1 MADKKGGLG
10 RGIGAL
16 IPTAPAETSR
26 PSDIFFGGG
35 TPANTPTNSSTDT
48 ELVPVPGMTFRELD
62 LDAIVPNHNQPRTE
76 FNQADMD
83 ELVHS
88 IREFG
93 VLQPIVVRS
102 LPNEKDKFELIMGER
117 RWRASRLAGKTTIPV
132 VVRETANENMLR
144 DALLENLHRSN
155 LNPLEEASAYQQLM
169 ADFAI
174 TQEAL
179 SAKIGRSRP
188 QISNTIRLL
197 NLPGSVQLKVAGGAL
212 SAGQA
217 RAILSAKNEERM
229 QHWANKAISENLT
242 VRQLEEQIAVDV
254 EGVKKKGK
262 TRPGSKTAAL
272 DELAQLLGD
281 ALDTRAK
288 IKLGKKNGEIKI
300 EFATMGDLF
309 RILDKFGIKR
319 NL

>member
-16 IPTAPAETSR
+16 IPTAPPETSR

-35 TPANTPTNSSTDT
+35 TPANTPSGATD
-48 ELVPVPGMTFRELD
+48 LMPVPGMTFRELD

-102 LPNEKDKFELIMGER
+102 LPNENNKFELIMGER

-144 DALLENLHRSN
+144 DALLENLHRSD

-169 ADFAI
+169 ADFGI
-174 TQEAL
+174 TQDAL

-197 NLPGSVQLKVAGGAL
+197 NLPGAVQLKVAGGAL

-217 RAILSAKNEERM
+217 RAILAAKSDERM
-229 QHWANKAISENLT
+229 QHWANKAINENLT
-242 VRQLEEQIAVDV
+242 VRQLEEQIAIDTD
-254 EGVKKKGK
+254 GVAKKKGK
-262 TRPGSKTAAL
+262 TKAGSKTAAL

>member
-35 TPANTPTNSSTDT
+35 TPANTPAAESN
-48 ELVPVPGMTFRELD
+48 LVPVPGMSFRELD
-62 LDAIVPNHNQPRTE
+62 LDAITPNHNQPRTE

-102 LPNEKDKFELIMGER
+102 LSNENGKFELIMGER

-132 VVRETANENMLR
+132 IVRETANENMLR

-169 ADFAI
+169 ADFGI
-174 TQEAL
+174 TQDAL

-217 RAILSAKNEERM
+217 RAILSAKSEERM
-229 QHWANKAISENLT
+229 QHWANKAINENLT
-242 VRQLEEQIAVDV
+242 VRQLEEQIAIDT
-254 EGVKKKGK
+254 EGAPRKKG
-262 TRPGSKTAAL
+262 TVRAGSKTAAL
-272 DELAQLLGD
+272 DELAQKLGD

-309 RILDKFGIKR
+309 RILDKFGIDR

>member
-35 TPANTPTNSSTDT
+35 KPANTPAET

-62 LDAIVPNHNQPRTE
+62 LDAIVPNHNQPRTD

-242 VRQLEEQIAVDV
+242 VRQLEEQIAIDV
-254 EGVKKKGK
+254 EGVAKKKGT

>member
-16 IPTAPAETSR
+16 IPTAPPETSR

-35 TPANTPTNSSTDT
+35 TPANTPSGAPD
-48 ELVPVPGMTFRELD
+48 LMPVPGMSFRELD

-76 FNQADMD
+76 FNQGDMD

-102 LPNEKDKFELIMGER
+102 LPNENNKFELIMGER

-144 DALLENLHRSN
+144 DALLENLHRSD

-169 ADFAI
+169 ADFGI
-174 TQEAL
+174 TQDAL

-197 NLPGSVQLKVAGGAL
+197 NLPGAVQLKVAGGAL

-217 RAILSAKNEERM
+217 RAILAAKSDERM
-229 QHWANKAISENLT
+229 QHWANKAINENLT
-242 VRQLEEQIAVDV
+242 VRQLEEQIAIDTD
-254 EGVKKKGK
+254 GVTKIKGK
-262 TRPGSKTAAL
+262 TKAGSKTAAL

>member
-16 IPTAPAETSR
+16 IPTAPVDTSR

-35 TPANTPTNSSTDT
+35 TPANTPTGATA
-48 ELVPVPGMTFRELD
+48 LMPVPGMTFRELD

-76 FNQADMD
+76 FNQVDMD

-102 LPNEKDKFELIMGER
+102 LPNESNKFELIMGER

-144 DALLENLHRSN
+144 DALLENLHRSD

-169 ADFAI
+169 ADFGI
-174 TQEAL
+174 TQDVL
-179 SAKIGRSRP
+179 SSKIGRSRP

-197 NLPGSVQLKVAGGAL
+197 NLPGAVQLKVAGGAL

-217 RAILSAKNEERM
+217 RAILAAKSEERM

-242 VRQLEEQIAVDV
+242 VRQLEEQIAIDT
-254 EGVKKKGK
+254 EGTGKKKGVTK
-262 TRPGSKTAAL
+262 AGSKTAAL

>member
-16 IPTAPAETSR
+16 IPTAPAETAR

-35 TPANTPTNSSTDT
+35 TPTKTPAAESN
-48 ELVPVPGMTFRELD
+48 LVAVPGMSFIELD
-62 LDAIVPNHNQPRTE
+62 LDAIVPNHVQPRTE

-102 LPNEKDKFELIMGER
+102 LPNENGKYELIMGER
-117 RWRASRLAGKTTIPV
+117 RWRASKLAGKTTIPV

-169 ADFAI
+169 ADFGI
-174 TQEAL
+174 TQDAL

-217 RAILSAKNEERM
+217 RAILAAKNEERM
-229 QHWANKAISENLT
+229 QHWANKAINENLT
-242 VRQLEEQIAVDV
+242 VRQLEEQIAIDTD
-254 EGVKKKGK
+254 GVKKKG
-262 TRPGSKTAAL
+262 TVRPGSKTSAL
-272 DELAQLLGD
+272 DELAQKLGD

-300 EFATMGDLF
+300 EFATMADLF
-309 RILDKFGIKR
+309 RILDKFGIDR
-319 NL
+319 NI

>member
-35 TPANTPTNSSTDT
+35 KPTNTPADTD
-48 ELVPVPGMTFRELD
+48 LVPVPGMTFRELD
-62 LDAIVPNHNQPRTE
+62 LDAIVPNHSQPRTE

-117 RWRASRLAGKTTIPV
+117 RWRASRLAGKATIPV

-229 QHWANKAISENLT
+229 LHWANKAISENLT

-254 EGVKKKGK
+254 DGSKKKGK

>member
-16 IPTAPAETSR
+16 IPTSPTER

-35 TPANTPTNSSTDT
+35 TPANTPAAN
-48 ELVPVPGMTFRELD
+48 LVPVPGMSFRELD
-62 LDAIVPNHNQPRTE
+62 LDAIVPNRNQPRTE

-102 LPNEKDKFELIMGER
+102 LPNETDKFELIMGER

-169 ADFAI
+169 ADFGI

-197 NLPGSVQLKVAGGAL
+197 SLPGAVQLKVAGGAL

-217 RAILSAKNEERM
+217 RAILSAKTEERM

-242 VRQLEEQIAVDV
+242 VRQLEEQIAVDTD
-254 EGVKKKGK
+254 GVKKKKG
-262 TRPGSKTAAL
+262 TARPGSQTAAL
-272 DELAQLLGD
+272 DLLAQQLGD

>member
-16 IPTAPAETSR
+16 IPTSPTER

-35 TPANTPTNSSTDT
+35 TPANTPAAN
-48 ELVPVPGMTFRELD
+48 LVPVPGMSFRELD
-62 LDAIVPNHNQPRTE
+62 LDAIVPNRNQPRTE

-102 LPNEKDKFELIMGER
+102 LPNETDKFELIMGER

-169 ADFAI
+169 ADFGI

-197 NLPGSVQLKVAGGAL
+197 SLPGAVQLKVAGGAL

-217 RAILSAKNEERM
+217 RAILSAKTEERM

-242 VRQLEEQIAVDV
+242 VRQLEEQIAVDTD
-254 EGVKKKGK
+254 GVKKKKG
-262 TRPGSKTAAL
+262 TARPGSQTAAL
-272 DELAQLLGD
+272 DQLAQQLGD

>member
-35 TPANTPTNSSTDT
+35 KPTNTPADTD
-48 ELVPVPGMTFRELD
+48 LVPVPGMTFRELD

-117 RWRASRLAGKTTIPV
+117 RWRASRLAGKATIPV

-254 EGVKKKGK
+254 DGSKKKGK

-281 ALDTRAK
+281 ALDTRAN

>member
-35 TPANTPTNSSTDT
+35 TPANTPATDSN
-48 ELVPVPGMTFRELD
+48 LVPVPGMSFRELD
-62 LDAIVPNHNQPRTE
+62 LDAITPNHNQPRTE

-102 LPNEKDKFELIMGER
+102 LPNESGKFELIMGER

-132 VVRETANENMLR
+132 IVRETANENMLR

-169 ADFAI
+169 ADFGI
-174 TQEAL
+174 TQDAL

-229 QHWANKAISENLT
+229 QHWANKAINENLT
-242 VRQLEEQIAVDV
+242 VRQLEEQIAIDTD
-254 EGVKKKGK
+254 GAKKKGSV
-262 TRPGSKTAAL
+262 RPGSKTSAL
-272 DELAQLLGD
+272 DELAQKLGD

-309 RILDKFGIKR
+309 RILDKFGIDR
-319 NL
+319 NI

>member
-16 IPTAPAETSR
+16 IPTSPAETSR

-35 TPANTPTNSSTDT
+35 TPANTPSGATD
-48 ELVPVPGMTFRELD
+48 LMPGPGMTFRELD

-102 LPNEKDKFELIMGER
+102 LPNENNKFELIMGER
-117 RWRASRLAGKTTIPV
+117 RWRASRLAGNTTIPV

-144 DALLENLHRSN
+144 DALLENLHRSD

-169 ADFAI
+169 ADFGI
-174 TQEAL
+174 TQDAL

-197 NLPGSVQLKVAGGAL
+197 NLPGAVQLKVAGGAL

-217 RAILSAKNEERM
+217 RAILAAKSDERM
-229 QHWANKAISENLT
+229 QHWANKAINENLT
-242 VRQLEEQIAVDV
+242 VRQLEEQIAIDTD
-254 EGVKKKGK
+254 GVAKKKGK
-262 TRPGSKTAAL
+262 TKAGSKTAAL

>member
-1 MADKKGGLG
+1 
-10 RGIGAL
+10 
-16 IPTAPAETSR
+16 
-26 PSDIFFGGG
+26 
-35 TPANTPTNSSTDT
+35 
-48 ELVPVPGMTFRELD
+48 
-62 LDAIVPNHNQPRTE
+62 
-76 FNQADMD
+76 MD

-102 LPNEKDKFELIMGER
+102 HPNEKGKFELIMGER
-117 RWRASRLAGKTTIPV
+117 RWRASRLAGKDTIPV
-132 VVRETANENMLR
+132 IVRETANENMLR

-169 ADFAI
+169 ADFGI
-174 TQEAL
+174 TQDAL

-217 RAILSAKNEERM
+217 RAILSAKNDERM
-229 QHWANKAISENLT
+229 QHWANKAINENLT
-242 VRQLEEQIAVDV
+242 VRQLEEMIAIDTD
-254 EGVKKKGK
+254 GVKKKGSV
-262 TRPGSKTAAL
+262 RAGSKTAAL
-272 DELAQLLGD
+272 DELAQKLGD

-288 IKLGKKNGEIKI
+288 IKLGKKSGEIKI

-309 RILDKFGIKR
+309 RILDKFGIER

>member
-16 IPTAPAETSR
+16 IPTAPAETAR
-26 PSDIFFGGG
+26 PSDIFFAGG
-35 TPANTPTNSSTDT
+35 TPANTPAAESN
-48 ELVPVPGMTFRELD
+48 LVAVPGMSFTELD
-62 LDAIVPNHNQPRTE
+62 LDAIVPNHVQPRTE

-102 LPNEKDKFELIMGER
+102 LPNENGKYELIMGER
-117 RWRASRLAGKTTIPV
+117 RWRASKLAGKTTIPV

-169 ADFAI
+169 ADFGI
-174 TQEAL
+174 TQDAL

-217 RAILSAKNEERM
+217 RAILAAKNEERM
-229 QHWANKAISENLT
+229 QHWANKAINENLT
-242 VRQLEEQIAVDV
+242 VRQLEEQIAIDTD
-254 EGVKKKGK
+254 GVKKKG
-262 TRPGSKTAAL
+262 TVRPGSKTSAL
-272 DELAQLLGD
+272 DELAQKLGD

-300 EFATMGDLF
+300 EFATMADLF
-309 RILDKFGIKR
+309 RILDKFGIDR
-319 NL
+319 NI

>member
-35 TPANTPTNSSTDT
+35 KPANSPAETD
-48 ELVPVPGMTFRELD
+48 LVPVPGMTFRELD
-62 LDAIVPNHNQPRTE
+62 LDAIVPNHSQPRTE

-117 RWRASRLAGKTTIPV
+117 RWRASRLAGKSTIPV

-229 QHWANKAISENLT
+229 LYWANKAITENLT

-254 EGVKKKGK
+254 DGAKKKGK

>member
-26 PSDIFFGGG
+26 PSDIFFAGG
-35 TPANTPTNSSTDT
+35 TPANTPAT
-48 ELVPVPGMTFRELD
+48 ESNLVAVPGMSFTELE
-62 LDAIVPNHNQPRTE
+62 LDAIVPNHVQPRTE

-102 LPNEKDKFELIMGER
+102 LPNENGKYELIMGER
-117 RWRASRLAGKTTIPV
+117 RWRASKLAGKTTIPV
-132 VVRETANENMLR
+132 IVRETANENMLR

-169 ADFAI
+169 ADFGI
-174 TQEAL
+174 TQDAL

-217 RAILSAKNEERM
+217 RAILAAKNDERM

-242 VRQLEEQIAVDV
+242 VRQLEEQIAIDTD
-254 EGVKKKGK
+254 GAKKKG
-262 TRPGSKTAAL
+262 TVRPGSKTSAL
-272 DELAQLLGD
+272 DELAQKLGD

-300 EFATMGDLF
+300 EFATMADLF
-309 RILDKFGIKR
+309 RILDKFGIDR
-319 NL
+319 NI

>member
-35 TPANTPTNSSTDT
+35 TPANTPSTATD
-48 ELVPVPGMTFRELD
+48 LMPVPGMSFRELD

-76 FNQADMD
+76 FNQGDMD

-102 LPNEKDKFELIMGER
+102 LPNENNKFELIMGER

-144 DALLENLHRSN
+144 DALLENLHRSD

-169 ADFAI
+169 ADFGI
-174 TQEAL
+174 TQDAL

-197 NLPGSVQLKVAGGAL
+197 NLPGAVQLKVAGGAL

-217 RAILSAKNEERM
+217 RAILAAKSDERM
-229 QHWANKAISENLT
+229 QHWANKAINENLT
-242 VRQLEEQIAVDV
+242 VRQLEEQIAIDTD
-254 EGVKKKGK
+254 GVAKKKGK
-262 TRPGSKTAAL
+262 TKAGSKTAAL

-300 EFATMGDLF
+300 EFATMADLF

>member
-16 IPTAPAETSR
+16 IPTAPAEASR

-35 TPANTPTNSSTDT
+35 KPTNTPAET

-102 LPNEKDKFELIMGER
+102 LPNKKDKFELIMGER

>member
-35 TPANTPTNSSTDT
+35 TPANTPAAESN
-48 ELVPVPGMTFRELD
+48 LVPVPGMSFRELD
-62 LDAIVPNHNQPRTE
+62 LDAITPNHNQPRTE

-102 LPNEKDKFELIMGER
+102 LPNENGKFELIMGER

-132 VVRETANENMLR
+132 IVRETANEHMLR

-169 ADFAI
+169 ADFGI
-174 TQEAL
+174 TQDAL

-217 RAILSAKNEERM
+217 RAILSAKSEERM
-229 QHWANKAISENLT
+229 QHWANKAINENLT
-242 VRQLEEQIAVDV
+242 VRQLEEQIAIDT
-254 EGVKKKGK
+254 EGAPSKKG
-262 TRPGSKTAAL
+262 TVRAGSKTAAL
-272 DELAQLLGD
+272 DELAQKLGD

-309 RILDKFGIKR
+309 RILDKFGIDR
-319 NL
+319 NI

>member
-35 TPANTPTNSSTDT
+35 TPANSPANDSN
-48 ELVPVPGMTFRELD
+48 LVAVPGMSFTELD
-62 LDAIVPNHNQPRTE
+62 LDAIVPNHVQPRTE

-102 LPNEKDKFELIMGER
+102 LPNENGKYELIMGER
-117 RWRASRLAGKTTIPV
+117 RWRASKLAGKTTIPV
-132 VVRETANENMLR
+132 IVRETANENMLR

-169 ADFAI
+169 ADFGI
-174 TQEAL
+174 TQDAL

-217 RAILSAKNEERM
+217 RAILAAKSEERM
-229 QHWANKAISENLT
+229 QHWANKAINENLT
-242 VRQLEEQIAVDV
+242 VRQLEEQIAIDTD
-254 EGVKKKGK
+254 GAKKKG
-262 TRPGSKTAAL
+262 TVRPGGKTSAL
-272 DELAQLLGD
+272 DELAQKLGD

-300 EFATMGDLF
+300 EFATMADLF
-309 RILDKFGIKR
+309 RILDKFGIDR
-319 NL
+319 NI

>member
-35 TPANTPTNSSTDT
+35 TPANTPAAAD
-48 ELVPVPGMTFRELD
+48 LVPVPGMSFRELD
-62 LDAIVPNHNQPRTE
+62 LDAIIPNHNQPRTE
-76 FNQADMD
+76 FNQVDMD

-102 LPNEKDKFELIMGER
+102 HPNEKGKFELIMGER
-117 RWRASRLAGKTTIPV
+117 RWRASRLAGKDTIPV
-132 VVRETANENMLR
+132 IVRETANENMLR

-169 ADFAI
+169 ADFGI
-174 TQEAL
+174 TQDAL

-217 RAILSAKNEERM
+217 RAIL
-229 QHWANKAISENLT
+229 
-242 VRQLEEQIAVDV
+242 
-254 EGVKKKGK
+254 
-262 TRPGSKTAAL
+262 
-272 DELAQLLGD
+272 
-281 ALDTRAK
+281 
-288 IKLGKKNGEIKI
+288 
-300 EFATMGDLF
+300 
-309 RILDKFGIKR
+309 
-319 NL
+319 

>member
-35 TPANTPTNSSTDT
+35 TPANSPANDSN
-48 ELVPVPGMTFRELD
+48 LVAVPGMSFTELELD
-62 LDAIVPNHNQPRTE
+62 SIVPNHVQPRTE

-102 LPNEKDKFELIMGER
+102 LPNENGKYELIMGER
-117 RWRASRLAGKTTIPV
+117 RWRASKLAGKTTIPV

-169 ADFAI
+169 ADFGI
-174 TQEAL
+174 TQDAL

-217 RAILSAKNEERM
+217 RAILAAKSEERM
-229 QHWANKAISENLT
+229 QHWANKAINENLT
-242 VRQLEEQIAVDV
+242 VRQLEEQIAIDTD
-254 EGVKKKGK
+254 GVKKKGK
-262 TRPGSKTAAL
+262 VRPGSKTSAL
-272 DELAQLLGD
+272 DELAQKLGD

-300 EFATMGDLF
+300 EFATMADLF
-309 RILDKFGIKR
+309 RILDKFGIDR
-319 NL
+319 NI

>member
-35 TPANTPTNSSTDT
+35 TPDNTPSAD
-48 ELVPVPGMTFRELD
+48 LVPVPGMSFRELD

-88 IREFG
+88 IKEFG

-102 LPNEKDKFELIMGER
+102 HANEKGKFELIMGER

-169 ADFAI
+169 SDFGI
-174 TQEAL
+174 TQDAL

-217 RAILSAKNEERM
+217 RAILSAKSEERM
-229 QHWANKAISENLT
+229 QHWANKAINENLT
-242 VRQLEEQIAVDV
+242 VRQLEEQIAIDT
-254 EGVKKKGK
+254 EGAKRKGSV
-262 TRPGSKTAAL
+262 RPGSKTSAL
-272 DELAQLLGD
+272 DELAQKLGD

-309 RILDKFGIKR
+309 RILDKFGIDR
-319 NL
+319 NI

>member
-35 TPANTPTNSSTDT
+35 TPANTPSGATD
-48 ELVPVPGMTFRELD
+48 LMPVPGMTFRELD

-76 FNQADMD
+76 FNQVDMD

-102 LPNEKDKFELIMGER
+102 LPNETNKFELIMGER

-144 DALLENLHRSN
+144 DALLENLHRSD

-169 ADFAI
+169 ADFGI
-174 TQEAL
+174 TQDAL

-197 NLPGSVQLKVAGGAL
+197 NLPGAVQLKVAGGAL

-217 RAILSAKNEERM
+217 RAILAAKSDERM
-229 QHWANKAISENLT
+229 QHWANKAINENLT
-242 VRQLEEQIAVDV
+242 VRQLEEQIAIDTD
-254 EGVKKKGK
+254 GAGKKKGK
-262 TRPGSKTAAL
+262 TKAGSKTAAL

-309 RILDKFGIKR
+309 RILEKFGIKR